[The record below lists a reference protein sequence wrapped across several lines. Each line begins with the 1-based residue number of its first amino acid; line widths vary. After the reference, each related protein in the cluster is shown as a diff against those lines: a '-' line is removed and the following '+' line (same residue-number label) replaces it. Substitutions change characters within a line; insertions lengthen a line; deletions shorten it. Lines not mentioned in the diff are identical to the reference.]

1 MKFITIGFIIILNIV
16 AIFIFYKS
24 LGKMEIKNKLAI
36 TLLGWILMYII
47 LYILYG
53 ISSNGVEEIVA
64 KASKQLLIFA
74 FLPINIVC
82 AGVPMMI
89 QFRKLK
95 GKEIKSEQFKN
106 KMIILGIIAIIILII
121 ECIYIKDIQ
130 KGIEQFKTI
139 NINA

>member
-1 MKFITIGFIIILNIV
+1 MEFITIGFIVILNIV

-82 AGVPMMI
+82 TGVPMMI

-95 GKEIKSEQFKN
+95 GKEIKNEQFKN